1 MSMKITQ
8 ISFLHFFSR
17 PQIDCHDSGTESD
30 GDLDTEDFHDRDIEL
45 SKWNDLDLIKVFNQ
59 LIYAEVKIILIFHSL
74 FRVSLSAFEMNC
86 HFVFVSLREKKRL
99 TRNYVNS
106 HAMLTFNDLPACRVF
121 YIQFFFHSRHSSPF
135 YSNFNFCCFSILI

>member
-8 ISFLHFFSR
+8 ISLPPFFSSR

-59 LIYAEVKIILIFHSL
+59 FRLRGGEDNFHLSLIFVCLCQHS
-74 FRVSLSAFEMNC
+74 
-86 HFVFVSLREKKRL
+86 
-99 TRNYVNS
+99 
-106 HAMLTFNDLPACRVF
+106 
-121 YIQFFFHSRHSSPF
+121 Q
-135 YSNFNFCCFSILI
+135 